1 MKRLYKITALFF
13 AVCIAAAPIFAID
26 GGGSIAAGIDV
37 QLPIK
42 LPTSP
47 ISVKNFERLE
57 FYLQQNMDKAGNYN
71 FYLDTS
77 YLFLFSGDFSKS
89 SKKTFIKNIV
99 DIDQLNFSFL
109 FPLSNQKNLSFI
121 FGRFPV
127 VDYTNTIL
135 KQKIDGAKVGL
146 DFQTWQAN
154 FTLGYTGLLNTY
166 TNPLYAVPMKYSNPV
181 YVLSPAFITMNAD
194 ANFYVGK
201 YSHRLGFE
209 FMSFFQPKLNPG
221 YQLYFTAFAG
231 GQIIPR
237 LVFDLSTTLTV
248 RKFRTNT
255 RTQVGGLLVGNLT
268 YYFKPLNAS
277 VGFRALYASGANPSN
292 GEGSF
297 VGFSRLPLSKI
308 SGIVPSDVFSFG
320 LSGTLKPIEDL
331 HLKFTTDLY
340 LKGSKPT
347 TGEKVF
353 SGFQWGFNLDY
364 ILMQSFYLNFELGHF
379 IGEKGQGAFLGSL
392 KLMLTF

>member
-1 MKRLYKITALFF
+1 
-13 AVCIAAAPIFAID
+13 
-26 GGGSIAAGIDV
+26 
-37 QLPIK
+37 
-42 LPTSP
+42 
-47 ISVKNFERLE
+47 
-57 FYLQQNMDKAGNYN
+57 
-71 FYLDTS
+71 
-77 YLFLFSGDFSKS
+77 
-89 SKKTFIKNIV
+89 
-99 DIDQLNFSFL
+99 
-109 FPLSNQKNLSFI
+109 
-121 FGRFPV
+121 
-127 VDYTNTIL
+127 
-135 KQKIDGAKVGL
+135 
-146 DFQTWQAN
+146 
-154 FTLGYTGLLNTY
+154 
-166 TNPLYAVPMKYSNPV
+166 
-181 YVLSPAFITMNAD
+181 
-194 ANFYVGK
+194 
-201 YSHRLGFE
+201 
-209 FMSFFQPKLNPG
+209 MSFFQPKLNPG

-268 YYFKPLNAS
+268 YYFEPFNS
-277 VGFRALYASGANPSN
+277 SFGFKALYASGANPSN
-292 GEGSF
+292 GKGSF

-308 SGIVPSDVFSFG
+308 SGIVPSDVVSFG
-320 LSGTLKPIEDL
+320 LFGTLKPIEDL

-379 IGEKGQGAFLGSL
+379 IGEKGRGAFLGSL